1 MNIVIEESAPY
12 VCPLCKSSLLLS
24 PGGYSCQ
31 FCQKTYYIKND
42 IPNFLTQPESE
53 SENPMIKSVGKL
65 DKLAKIYETR
75 LWYPIVY
82 HIYGGIRIPSVKKTI
97 EKITEMTD
105 ASGGMVLDV
114 ACGTGMYMRSI
125 AKRAAKVYGIDIS
138 QGMLEQARKLAKKA
152 CLNNIILARADVE
165 KLPFPDQF
173 FDAACCSGALHL
185 FPDTVKAFKEISRV
199 LKPESPLAVMT
210 FTRRRFLKYK
220 RVYEHLKKSHGAY
233 IFELNEL
240 ATWLEEAGF
249 KDFRPEIYGSML
261 LFSTRKIS
269 AHMSVDFI

>member
-1 MNIVIEESAPY
+1 M
-12 VCPLCKSSLLLS
+12 PLCKSTLLPS
-24 PGGYSCQ
+24 SGGYSCQ
-31 FCQKTYYIKND
+31 FCQKTYFIKND

-53 SENPMIKSVGKL
+53 SENPIIKSVGKI

-105 ASGGMVLDV
+105 ASGGVVLDV
-114 ACGTGMYMRSI
+114 ACGTGMYTRSI

-138 QGMLEQARKLAKKA
+138 QGMLEQAGKLAKKA
-152 CLNNIILARADVE
+152 SLNILLARADVE
-165 KLPFPDQF
+165 ELPFTDQF

-185 FPDTVKAFKEISRV
+185 FPDTVKALKEISRV

-233 IFELNEL
+233 IFELNKL
-240 ATWLEEAGF
+240 AAWLEEAGF
-249 KDFRPEIYGSML
+249 KDFKPEIHGSML

-269 AHMSVDFI
+269 AHMSKSTKKQTLQFG